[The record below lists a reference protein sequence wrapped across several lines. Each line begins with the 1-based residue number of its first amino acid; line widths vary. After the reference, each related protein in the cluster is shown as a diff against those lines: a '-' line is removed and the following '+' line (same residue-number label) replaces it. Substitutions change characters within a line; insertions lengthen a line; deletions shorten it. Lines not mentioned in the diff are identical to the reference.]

1 MGFPVVNVTGQA
13 NVPEEVK
20 GSEVIDLRTRRAVPR
35 AAGDRAP
42 ESPREHAARVA
53 HQIRS
58 ELAGSSAAALD
69 IESEWLGAF
78 LETLRCPDHQPPPGW
93 ESEVVASV
101 ARLNTIT
108 TRIADLA
115 RSHIRATRP
124 AD

>member
-1 MGFPVVNVTGQA
+1 VGFPVVNVTGQA
-13 NVPEEVK
+13 SVPDEAK
-20 GSEVIDLRTRRAVPR
+20 RSEVIDLSSRRPVLRPGR
-35 AAGDRAP
+35 DHAP
-42 ESPREHAARVA
+42 ESSREHAARVA

-78 LETLRCPDHQPPPGW
+78 LETLRCPDHEPPVGW

-108 TRIADLA
+108 ARIADLA
-115 RSHIRATRP
+115 RSHVRATSS